1 MRGRGVMQ
9 LNDRLY
15 DAMVDKARQV
25 TIEHLCM
32 GLGYTAVVTSNGDM
46 GLAYT
51 YFDGNAGCTLVD
63 DYHDYEGRP
72 AADLLIL
79 IKKATPLERSMALAL
94 INALNLGQVSHLPA
108 DGDNG
113 TLFKS
118 LDIGPGTK
126 VAMVGY
132 IKPIV
137 RLLESGN
144 VKVEIIDKF
153 RGIGDQK
160 DFYHKLS
167 HWADAALITST
178 AILNNSLEEILGH
191 LGKNV
196 KAALLGPSTPM
207 VVEAFSSWPEIKA
220 LAGTVPLETEAVL
233 KMVRHGLGTPYLHRH
248 SKKVTLRI
256 QQ

>member
-1 MRGRGVMQ
+1 MQ

-25 TIEHLCM
+25 TIEHVCM
-32 GLGYTAVVTSNGDM
+32 GLGYTAVVTSDGSV

-51 YFDGNAGCTLVD
+51 YFDSNTGCTLVD
-63 DYHDYEGRP
+63 DYHDFEDQP
-72 AADLLIL
+72 AVDLLNL
-79 IKKATPLERSMALAL
+79 IKRATTLGRSMALAL
-94 INALNLGQVSHLPA
+94 VNALNLADVSHLPA
-108 DGDNG
+108 DRDNS
-113 TLFKS
+113 TLFES
-118 LDIGPGTK
+118 LNIGPSSK

-132 IKPIV
+132 IKPLV
-137 RLLESGN
+137 GLLESRN
-144 VKVEIIDKF
+144 VRIEIIDKF
-153 RGIGDQK
+153 RGMGDQK
-160 DFYHKLS
+160 DFYHKLK

-207 VVEAFSSWPEIKA
+207 VAKAFSGWPGIKA
-220 LAGTVPLETEAVL
+220 LAGTVPIDTETVL

-248 SKKVTLRI
+248 SKKVTLRLHAPSK
-256 QQ
+256 QTV